1 MTFTDIQFFEL
12 EKFFNDI
19 TIPKEVWVNA
29 ATRYTDAPTFITENL
44 ALLRNKELIPVIAE
58 QLWRMLNQLK
68 VAILDPV
75 K

>member
-19 TIPKEVWVNA
+19 TIPQVVWVNA
-29 ATRYTDAPTFITENL
+29 ATKYTDAPTFVKENL
-44 ALLRNKELIPVIAE
+44 ALLRKKELIPVIAE
-58 QLWRMLNQLK
+58 QRWRMLNQVKL
-68 VAILDPV
+68 AILDPI